1 MNNKLQTN
9 LSFIIPSLIWGST
22 WYAIKFQLGVV
33 DPLLSVSYRFMLAG
47 IVLLGMC
54 FLYKLDLKFN
64 RRAHLMFFSQGL
76 MLFGFN
82 YWLVYLAE
90 QYLTSGFIA
99 VIFSLIIFTNM
110 IFGAIFIRSKIT
122 WQIVIGGVLAISG
135 TYLIFQKEFVE
146 LIKQGVAV
154 EAIIM
159 SIASLILASLGNV
172 LSAYNQKQKLPVIQ
186 TNAFGMLYGAG
197 SMFIIGLFR
206 NIPVNFD
213 ISISYLTSLLYL
225 AIFGSVIAFNTYLK
239 LLGRIGPAKAAYILV
254 IVPVIAMLFSSVFE
268 SYSWQSS
275 TVLGMIVLIL
285 GNLIALDKIKPEKL
299 FARWK

>member
-47 IVLLGMC
+47 IVLIGLC
-54 FLYKLDLKFN
+54 VISKLDLKFD
-64 RRAHLMFFSQGL
+64 RRAHLLFFVQGL
-76 MLFGFN
+76 TLFGFN

-99 VIFSLIIFTNM
+99 VIFSLIIFSNM

-122 WQIVIGGVLAISG
+122 WQIVVGGILAIGG
-135 TYLIFQKEFVE
+135 TFLIFRREFIE
-146 LIKQGVAV
+146 LIQQGVAL

-159 SIASLILASLGNV
+159 SIGSLILASLGNV

-197 SMFIIGLFR
+197 SMFIVGLFR

-213 ISISYLTSLLYL
+213 FHISYLSSLLYL
-225 AIFGSVIAFNTYLK
+225 AVFGSVIAFNTYLK
-239 LLGRIGPAKAAYILV
+239 LLGKIGPAKAAYILV
-254 IVPVIAMLFSSVFE
+254 IVPVIAMMFSTFFE
-268 SYSWQSS
+268 SYVWKSS
-275 TVLGMIVLIL
+275 TIAGITILIL
-285 GNLIALDKIKPEKL
+285 GNLIALDKIKPEKII
-299 FARWK
+299 ARWK